1 MNNLII
7 AKNYETFGDAGLTS
21 NKVIY
26 YKEDNMVKFRA
37 NITDNPYG
45 ESEVVTVKGGN
56 NYEFIYDEP
65 TNTLNIITDGMEL

>member
-1 MNNLII
+1 
-7 AKNYETFGDAGLTS
+7 
-21 NKVIY
+21 
-26 YKEDNMVKFRA
+26 MVKFRA

-65 TNTLNIITDGMEL
+65 TNTLNIITNGMEL